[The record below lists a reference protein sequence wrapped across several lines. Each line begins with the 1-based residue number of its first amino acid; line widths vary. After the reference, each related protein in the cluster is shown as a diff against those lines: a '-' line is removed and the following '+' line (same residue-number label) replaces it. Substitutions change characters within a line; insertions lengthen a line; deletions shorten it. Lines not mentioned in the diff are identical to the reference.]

1 MQQTYNMINIEIIK
15 KWIEK
20 KAKVL
25 VLGCGEGDIL
35 LALNKERQAK
45 TFGID
50 IDEEKVSEAISRGLS
65 VIQGDINTDL
75 EDYPPR
81 SFDYVVADDVL
92 QLTNKP
98 DAVLKQ
104 ILEIGQKVIV
114 SFPNFAYIK
123 IRFTI
128 LFSGRM
134 PKTRVLP
141 YEWYDTPN
149 IHLFTVRDFEE
160 FCAKENIKI
169 LDQVY
174 TGWGGHKFLEIFP
187 NLFSE
192 FAFFLVSNTT

>member
-1 MQQTYNMINIEIIK
+1 MINIEIIK
-15 KWIEK
+15 GWIEQR
-20 KAKVL
+20 AKVL

-35 LALNKERQAK
+35 LALNKERQAR
-45 TFGID
+45 TSGID
-50 IDEEKVSEAISRGLS
+50 IDEKKVSEAISRGLS

-75 EDYPPR
+75 EDYPPG

-98 DAVLKQ
+98 DIILKQ
-104 ILEIGQKVIV
+104 TLKIGRRVIV

-134 PKTRVLP
+134 PKTKILP

-149 IHLFTVRDFEE
+149 IHLFTVRDFLE
-160 FCAKENIKI
+160 FCTKENIKI
-169 LDQVY
+169 LDMVY
-174 TGWGGHKFLEIFP
+174 VGPGGHRLCSASSVFP
-187 NLFSE
+187 NLLSE
-192 FAFFLVSNTT
+192 FAFFLVTSSH